1 MGNKKTPRIYNLHKY
16 GDFPKTQMTDADL
29 PGLPENS
36 RTVRR
41 LKKKEQRKNRRR

>member
-16 GDFPKTQMTDADL
+16 GCFFKTQMTDSDL
-29 PGLPENS
+29 PDLPENS

-41 LKKKEQRKNRRR
+41 LKKKEQRKNKRR